1 MQGQKSHIL
10 AIDQGTQSTRAIVFD
25 SCGAPVA
32 RAQRKISLNR
42 IDRLQVEQ
50 NGEEILGSCH
60 QVIGEVVG
68 KVGAHNIACAGL
80 ATQRSSVIAW
90 NAKTLATLSPVL
102 GWQDRRAEAFIETLS
117 GYADAI
123 KQRSGLKL
131 TPHYGGSKLRWLLHN
146 NRTVEHALQ
155 INSLRCGP
163 LASYLLNHL
172 LAGRDY
178 LVDQAN
184 AARSQLCS
192 LETGDWDPW
201 LCERFE
207 IDASILPAVH
217 PIRHKYG
224 LLVGSEIPLN
234 AVNGDQNAAIYAFGP
249 VAEDTALVNLGT
261 GAFLLA
267 NTRRKMLSH
276 DDLLTSRCDSDAQ
289 SVEFTLEGTVNGAGA
304 ALDWAA
310 KTLQQRQLSGPELD
324 VYLSTPPGCVF
335 INTVGGLGSPYWKDG
350 PAPHWVYPRGK
361 GLQPPAAEAL
371 AAVAESIVF
380 LLRVNFDTLQDSGIQ
395 LRCLR
400 ISGGLAQSDAL
411 CQRLANLCAVP
422 VLRPAAVEATARG
435 IAWLA
440 ADKPEGWDVAQY
452 LRTFMPVPDPAL
464 QARHQR
470 FLNYI
475 A

>member
-1 MQGQKSHIL
+1 MQGRKSHTL

-32 RAQRKISLNR
+32 HAQRKISLHR
-42 IDRLQVEQ
+42 IDRLHVEQ
-50 NGEEILGSCH
+50 SGEEILDSCH
-60 QVIGEVVG
+60 QVIDEVVG
-68 KVGAHNIACAGL
+68 KVGARNITCAGL

-90 NAKTLATLSPVL
+90 NAKTLATFSPVL
-102 GWQDRRAEAFIETLS
+102 GWQDRRAEAYIEALS
-117 GYADAI
+117 DCAGTI
-123 KQRSGLKL
+123 KQISGLKL

-146 NRTVEHALQ
+146 NRAVAHALQ
-155 INSLRCGP
+155 TNSLRFGP
-163 LASYLLNHL
+163 LTSYLLNHL
-172 LAGRDY
+172 LARRDY

-192 LETGDWDPW
+192 LETGDWDAW

-207 IDASILPAVH
+207 LDLSILPAVR

-224 LLVGSEIPLN
+224 LLVGSDIPLG

-267 NTRRKMLSH
+267 NTGTKMLSH
-276 DDLLTSRCDSDAQ
+276 RDLLTSRCDSDAR

-310 KTLQQRQLSGPELD
+310 KTLQRQPPTGSELD
-324 VYLSTPPGCVF
+324 LYLSAPPGCVF
-335 INTVGGLGSPYWKDG
+335 INTVGGLGSPYWRDD
-350 PAPHWVYPRGK
+350 PAPHWIDPRGK
-361 GLQPPAAEAL
+361 DLQPPAAEAL

-380 LLRVNFDTLQDSGIQ
+380 LLRVNFDTLQDTGI
-395 LRCLR
+395 LIRRLR

-411 CQRLANLCAVP
+411 CQRVANLCAVP
-422 VLRPAAVEATARG
+422 VLRPASVEATARG

-440 ADKPEGWDVAQY
+440 ANKPAGWDAPQH